1 MPEGRR
7 RTLFESRRQM
17 FYRHVGK
24 RLFDLVIASVGLV
37 LTAPLMMVLA
47 LQVARNL
54 GRPVLFRQPRLGFRG
69 EVFDFIKFRTMT
81 DERAADGTLLSDA
94 ERLTP
99 FGRFLRS
106 TSLDELPQL
115 FCVLRGDMSLIGPR
129 PLLVQYR
136 ERYSPE
142 QFRRHE
148 VRPGI
153 TGLAQVNGRNQTTWQ
168 QRFALDVE
176 YVDNVSLLMDLEILW
191 RTLSVVLSRKG
202 TDQSGGVTFPEFM
215 GNTTDETV

>member
-1 MPEGRR
+1 
-7 RTLFESRRQM
+7 M
-17 FYRHVGK
+17 FYRYFGK
-24 RLFDLVIASVGLV
+24 RFLDLLIASLGLV
-37 LTAPLMMVLA
+37 LAAPILAVLSLLVA
-47 LQVARNL
+47 LKL
-54 GRPVLFRQPRLGFRG
+54 GRPVFFRQPRLGWRG

-81 DERAADGTLLSDA
+81 DERDSQGVLLADSK
-94 ERLTP
+94 RLTP
-99 FGRFLRS
+99 FGRLLRS

-115 FCVLRGDMSLIGPR
+115 LCVLRGDMSLIGPR

-168 QRFALDVE
+168 ARFALDVE
-176 YVDNVSLLMDLEILW
+176 YVDNLSFWLDLRIVW
-191 RTLSVVLSRKG
+191 QTVAVVLGRRG
-202 TDQSGGVTFPEFM
+202 TNHSGDVTFPEFM
-215 GNTTDETV
+215 GNSTNGTSAPGGARLGE

>member
-1 MPEGRR
+1 MREGGRWAYSETTKR
-7 RTLFESRRQM
+7 M
-17 FYRHVGK
+17 FYRCFGK
-24 RLFDLVIASVGLV
+24 RLLDLVVATAALI
-37 LTAPLMMVLA
+37 LTAPVMGILA
-47 LQVARNL
+47 VQVARNL
-54 GRPVLFRQPRLGFRG
+54 GRPVLFRQPRLGLNG

-81 DERAADGTLLSDA
+81 DERGPDGTLLPDA

-115 FCVLRGDMSLIGPR
+115 LCVLRGDMSLIGPR
-129 PLLVQYR
+129 PLLVKYR

-153 TGLAQVNGRNQTTWQ
+153 TGLAQVNGRNQTTWP
-168 QRFALDVE
+168 QRFALDVK
-176 YVDNVSLLMDLEILW
+176 YVDTLSLALDLKIL
-191 RTLSVVLSRKG
+191 RQTLSVVLSRKG
-202 TDQSGGVTFPEFM
+202 TDQESGVTFPEFM
-215 GNTTDETV
+215 GNTSEGTV